1 MYEKNKIINNKKFFK
16 IYLLIK
22 YKKIHYFEKNRYYL
36 YRKTAVKCKKN
47 IFFIKNKPFVFKGSR
62 RQ

>member
-1 MYEKNKIINNKKFFK
+1 MKKIKLLITRNFEKF
-16 IYLLIK
+16 IYLSNIK
-22 YKKIHYFEKNRYYL
+22 KYIILKKNRYYL

-47 IFFIKNKPFVFKGSR
+47 IFFIKNKSFVFKGSR

>member
-22 YKKIHYFEKNRYYL
+22 YKKIHYFEKKQILFVQENS
-36 YRKTAVKCKKN
+36 CKMQKKH
-47 IFFIKNKPFVFKGSR
+47 FFYKK
-62 RQ
+62 